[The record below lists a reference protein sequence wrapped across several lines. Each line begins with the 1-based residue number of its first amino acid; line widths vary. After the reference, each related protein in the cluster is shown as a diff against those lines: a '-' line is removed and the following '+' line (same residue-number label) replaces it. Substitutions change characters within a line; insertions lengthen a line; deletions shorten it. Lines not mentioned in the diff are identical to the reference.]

1 MAYSLKKL
9 EAELISKIDIN
20 SQMESEKVKRYL
32 NLVKLFYDLDKSISE
47 TGAMVVTENG
57 AQKFLKPNPAIQEKN
72 RINAQL
78 LSIER
83 SFIFV
88 NVDDMMDGS
97 DLT

>member
-1 MAYSLKKL
+1 MGYTVKKL
-9 EAELISKIDIN
+9 EKELLSKIDTG
-20 SQMESEKVKRYL
+20 SQKELEKVNRYI
-32 NLVKLFYDLDKSISE
+32 NLIKIFYELDKSIDE
-47 TGAMVVTENG
+47 DGAMVLTENG

-88 NVDDMMDGS
+88 NTDDMLDGS
-97 DLT
+97 DL

>member
-9 EAELISKIDIN
+9 ETELISKIDIN